1 MSESL
6 IIAIAKAAIMESMA
20 KMRNPGISYNELL
33 ELSEIIIEAGE
44 TIKEAA
50 TDKILAEIKTP
61 IGNGCIRGEKCS
73 EMVICSEEPTDGFY
87 PVNEET
93 TYERDQTVA
102 SMTDPFAFIDRMK

>member
-50 TDKILAEIKTP
+50 TDKILTEIKTL

-73 EMVICSEEPTDGFY
+73 EMEEPTDGFY

-102 SMTDPFAFIDRMK
+102 SMTDPFALIDRMK

>member
-1 MSESL
+1 
-6 IIAIAKAAIMESMA
+6 MA

-61 IGNGCIRGEKCS
+61 IGNRS
-73 EMVICSEEPTDGFY
+73 EICSEEPTDGFY

>member
-61 IGNGCIRGEKCS
+61 IIRGEKCS

-87 PVNEET
+87 PVNEEQ
-93 TYERDQTVA
+93 DQTVA
-102 SMTDPFAFIDRMK
+102 SIGDFMTDPFAFIDRMK